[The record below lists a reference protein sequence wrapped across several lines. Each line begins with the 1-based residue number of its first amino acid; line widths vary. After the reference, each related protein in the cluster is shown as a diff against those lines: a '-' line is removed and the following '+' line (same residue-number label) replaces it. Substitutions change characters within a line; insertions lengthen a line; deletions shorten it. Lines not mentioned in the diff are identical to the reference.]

1 LLKIPILKRREY
13 QEHLKRFIDR
23 IVKRPD
29 VIGILIFGS
38 IARGLE
44 KPFPESDID
53 VLIIAKNLPK
63 NIAERR
69 IENLKYKI
77 DAEAIEDI
85 WLTPEELLDGI
96 EGGWGVL
103 LDAMADGV
111 IIYDREG
118 ILLKARKI
126 VYEKYRRIGRIWVL

>member
-1 LLKIPILKRREY
+1 MLKIPILKRREY